1 LNPRTPKPSNPF
13 GRVAVKYSLF
23 PIESKMMDVPQTE
36 ERIIIGGE
44 NDVAA
49 VRSPPGRLPS
59 EVLRKF
65 EGKSREVSA
74 AFGSFRC
81 FINTVLFGLASTELY
96 SAICFCYSVKH
107 CV

>member
-1 LNPRTPKPSNPF
+1 MT
-13 GRVAVKYSLF
+13 
-23 PIESKMMDVPQTE
+23 DVPQTE

-49 VRSPPGRLPS
+49 VRSPPSRLPS

-74 AFGSFRC
+74 AFGSFHC
-81 FINTVLFGLASTELY
+81 FINTVLFWLASTELY
-96 SAICFCYSVKH
+96 PVICFCYPVKH
-107 CV
+107 HV

>member
-1 LNPRTPKPSNPF
+1 MT
-13 GRVAVKYSLF
+13 
-23 PIESKMMDVPQTE
+23 DVPHTE

-74 AFGSFRC
+74 PFGSCHC
-81 FINTVLFGLASTELY
+81 FINTVLFWLTSIELFPVN
-96 SAICFCYSVKH
+96 CFCYPVKH
-107 CV
+107 RV